1 MPIPLFPEPLR
12 AVPSLQ
18 QRNAPPFPLETDFN
32 TDILLLAKRRGG
44 GGGSGGS
51 SGGGGGGGG
60 GGSGGGGSGSGG
72 SSGGGS
78 SGGSSGSSGSSS
90 SSSSSAGGGTSSAT
104 GGRAPTKADHI
115 ANLKIAG
122 YVFGALAF
130 IALLLYIVSWW
141 SRTKEFVFF
150 GRWTWRRKRFRSVP
164 VDVKKD
170 EEWAYDAEGISRA
183 EKGGEGEKGEE
194 MKGEEAKGE
203 EAKGK
208 GWWRGWGEGWGRYER
223 VPKVEEE
230 RKWYAPPFYDQPGQ
244 KKAEATVEEVGVE
257 DNKDGQV
264 VAEGNVTPGRTQEE
278 EEEEKDVLG
287 RPMRVFVHRPT

>member
-150 GRWTWRRKRFRSVP
+150 GRWTWRRKRFRGVP
-164 VDVKKD
+164 VDVPKD
-170 EEWAYDAEGISRA
+170 EEWAYEGERIPKEGR
-183 EKGGEGEKGEE
+183 ERKEQGGKGEG
-194 MKGEEAKGE
+194 
-203 EAKGK
+203 KGK
-208 GWWRGWGEGWGRYER
+208 GWWRGWGQGWGRYER
-223 VPKVEEE
+223 VPKQEEE
-230 RKWYAPPFYDQPGQ
+230 RKWYAPPFYNQPEQ

-257 DNKDGQV
+257 EKQDEKY
-264 VAEGNVTPGRTQEE
+264 VADDIVTPGREQEQD
-278 EEEEKDVLG
+278 EKDVLG
-287 RPMRVFVHRPT
+287 RPMRVFVHRPP